1 MSEVSARSRR
11 DIDLRYK
18 KQEFLFTP
26 MNFRKF
32 VKYERIFRRQT
43 YYIIVYEM
51 EYILKLREAAE

>member
-11 DIDLRYK
+11 DTDLRYK

-26 MNFRKF
+26 MKFRKI
-32 VKYERIFRRQT
+32 VKYERISRRQT
-43 YYIIVYEM
+43 YYMIEYQM